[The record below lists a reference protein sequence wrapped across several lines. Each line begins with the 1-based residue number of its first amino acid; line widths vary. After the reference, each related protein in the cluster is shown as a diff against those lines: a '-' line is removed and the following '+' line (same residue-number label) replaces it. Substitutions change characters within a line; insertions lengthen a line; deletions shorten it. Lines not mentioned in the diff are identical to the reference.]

1 MKPTYPHESWCPHCR
16 VTHPPGTRRCL
27 HCGGGVLPHR
37 PEAGAREAARIQ
49 PFDRAGGPEPEDEDA
64 AQLPRAAR
72 PLRIGVASLWLLLA
86 LAGAILRTCAERG

>member
-1 MKPTYPHESWCPHCR
+1 MKAAYPHESWCPHCR

-27 HCGGGVLPHR
+27 HCGGGVLPQR
-37 PEAGAREAARIQ
+37 PAAGAPEAARVQ
-49 PFDRAGGPEPEDEDA
+49 PFDRAAGAEPDEEEA
-64 AQLPRAAR
+64 AELPRGAR